1 MLAPISGMAADVAVV
16 AATGLA
22 PWFEPTASVLVLD
35 WVCGVKVLA
44 CAPVTPPVEA
54 MAVEDGIVTELCPA
68 MLVSVGALAVLD
80 GALEAAAPGVLAA

>member
-1 MLAPISGMAADVAVV
+1 M
-16 AATGLA
+16 
-22 PWFEPTASVLVLD
+22 
-35 WVCGVKVLA
+35 LA